1 ILPENQFLFLSIL
14 FPMKELP
21 GGSVHPDDIKEV
33 ISPAINVLKIKSQPI
48 SSINA
53 QTIRTPATS
62 LRYVCILV

>member
-1 ILPENQFLFLSIL
+1 
-14 FPMKELP
+14 MKELP